1 MSVGVYCF
9 TFYMLRDYCVCAY
22 GAVFESVVT
31 PAVPVVAFCRLLH
44 VVLFGEFSR
53 RLLLSGARIPTI
65 FVWCRQCNV
74 FTSVCVCV
82 SVCLC
87 VCVSVFNSDHL
98 APLTSAGTG
107 TAATGAAI
115 TLPPPTDIPKIDTP
129 GPNWVLKTDADKAR
143 LSTVGKPP
151 SKYDDARCDF
161 TGCPP
166 DVPFIYYATP
176 HRNRAF
182 SYRRLLLTAQHDIE
196 VSNVIPQ
203 ACVCAV

>member
-1 MSVGVYCF
+1 MRPSQQRTHMQTSHIPPRNLQRCYFECVSIPISISISTSFRTSLSLCVPTPVLVACCF
-9 TFYMLRDYCVCAY
+9 GICRCVFCPCVRRLRPLTRSLPTSIAAPDSA
-22 GAVFESVVT
+22 S
-31 PAVPVVAFCRLLH
+31 AVPR
-44 VVLFGEFSR
+44 S
-53 RLLLSGARIPTI
+53 
-65 FVWCRQCNV
+65 
-74 FTSVCVCV
+74 
-82 SVCLC
+82 
-87 VCVSVFNSDHL
+87 
-98 APLTSAGTG
+98 PL
-107 TAATGAAI
+107 
-115 TLPPPTDIPKIDTP
+115 DTP

>member
-1 MSVGVYCF
+1 MC
-9 TFYMLRDYCVCAY
+9 LCVC
-22 GAVFESVVT
+22 V
-31 PAVPVVAFCRLLH
+31 C
-44 VVLFGEFSR
+44 
-53 RLLLSGARIPTI
+53 
-65 FVWCRQCNV
+65 
-74 FTSVCVCV
+74 VCVCV
-82 SVCLC
+82 SLLFRLFRLL
-87 VCVSVFNSDHL
+87 FNSDHL

-107 TAATGAAI
+107 TAAAGAAI

-182 SYRRLLLTAQHDIE
+182 AYRRLLLTAQHDIE